1 MTTYYVQP
9 MGDGTFRIRH
19 GSELVAAF
27 GEWTSVA
34 AALGVVSDVGIS
46 WEWEDMG

>member
-1 MTTYYVQP
+1 MTTYYMRP
-9 MGDGTFRIRH
+9 MADGTFRIRH

-34 AALGVVSDVGIS
+34 AALRVIDAESIS
-46 WEWEDMG
+46 WEWEDA